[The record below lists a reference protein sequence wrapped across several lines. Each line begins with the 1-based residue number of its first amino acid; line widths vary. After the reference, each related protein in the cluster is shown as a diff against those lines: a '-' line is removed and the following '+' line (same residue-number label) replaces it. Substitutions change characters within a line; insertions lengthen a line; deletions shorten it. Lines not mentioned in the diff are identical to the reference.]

1 MTRTCSLEWSW
12 TTFAITDAWACRID
26 PGESV
31 AKPTVWACAAQTHAA
46 ATAPARDRMVFNM
59 LSSSKELSRYISRG
73 MKRLS
78 PKLAAARAAVVA
90 CTVALVFGCT
100 TTVRT
105 DPANLKIEPGAVAH
119 LPARNV
125 TLVNGHAS
133 ETQLKF
139 STPPHTLIVEPKQM
153 TDTAIEALRRALPPG
168 GKGAPKRIVLRVH
181 SPRQAGPYP
190 TPGLL
195 ITLDADYG

>member
-1 MTRTCSLEWSW
+1 
-12 TTFAITDAWACRID
+12 
-26 PGESV
+26 
-31 AKPTVWACAAQTHAA
+31 
-46 ATAPARDRMVFNM
+46 
-59 LSSSKELSRYISRG
+59 

-105 DPANLKIEPGAVAH
+105 DPANLKIEPGAVSH

-195 ITLDADYG
+195 ITLDADYGDGTRSQVFGQGYSARGADRSFEAALLQALNKLLGDARFVAYMKR